1 MLEANDVGRVPR
13 FGVALTWTMTRLTT
27 LPLRSL
33 MFCLRTS
40 VWILREASTCF
51 FVTSFAGFCAYILS
65 GINRSLI
72 VAGFSRPT
80 LLRNCEN
87 RRDKDE
93 DDRMDHPCNRR
104 NRPSTVVCHSC
115 QESDSSHCS
124 RNSDLAL
131 ILLTT
136 VIARLPR
143 ALMSLIL
150 S

>member
-13 FGVALTWTMTRLTT
+13 FAVALTWTMTRLTT

-80 LLRNCEN
+80 LVRNCEN

-104 NRPSTVVCHSC
+104 NRPSTVDCHAYQHSA
-115 QESDSSHCS
+115 SSPSSPHPY
-124 RNSDLAL
+124 
-131 ILLTT
+131 LTPSLFPPAT
-136 VIARLPR
+136 APFPR
-143 ALMSLIL
+143 A
-150 S
+150 